1 VENKVPKKTPAAPAV
16 SIQTISLSNLEPVPG
31 SRRRPVRLGMGE
43 GSGTGQTATRG
54 QKGQRSRSGDGKL
67 VGFEGGQTPL
77 IRRIPK
83 RGFTNGL
90 FKVVYQVIDLGT
102 LDRVFKNKA
111 EITIEDL
118 RIHNLIKGRKPVK
131 ILADGELKRAIKV
144 SAHGFSAGAKDKIE
158 KAGGKVEIVKA
169 AKV

>member
-1 VENKVPKKTPAAPAV
+1 MPKTKTPAATAAPKE
-16 SIQTISLSNLEPVPG
+16 IISLSNLEPVPG
-31 SRRRPVRLGMGE
+31 SRRRPIRLGMGE

-90 FKVVYQVIDLGT
+90 FKVVYQVLDLAT

-144 SAHGFSAGAKDKIE
+144 SAHGFSAGAKEKIE
-158 KAGGKVEIVKA
+158 KAGGKAEVVKA
-169 AKV
+169 VKA